1 MCSAADPVRA
11 TNLSSSYS
19 LTSIVNDRI
28 MAAIREIGLTIAML
42 R

>member
-1 MCSAADPVRA
+1 MCSTAAPVPA
-11 TNLSSSYS
+11 TNLSSSHS
-19 LTSIVNDRI
+19 LTSIGNDRI